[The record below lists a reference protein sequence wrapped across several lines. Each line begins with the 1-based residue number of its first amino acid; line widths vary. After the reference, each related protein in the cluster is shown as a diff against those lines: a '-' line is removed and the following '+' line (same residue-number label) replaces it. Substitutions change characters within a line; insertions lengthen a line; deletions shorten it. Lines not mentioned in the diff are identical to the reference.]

1 MTRDAIQSLWIGGE
15 LSPMERLAIASFL
28 QHGHRFELYVY
39 DEVRNVPA
47 GTTLRD
53 AGEILP
59 RERVFRYRE
68 HDTVSGFSNF
78 FRYRLLLERGGW
90 WVDTDVVC
98 LRPFDFAG
106 EHVFA
111 SEPARD
117 GSTPASCVIR
127 APRGSAA
134 MQLAWERCD
143 ARDASSL
150 RWGET
155 GPRLV
160 KEVVAECGLEEYVQ
174 PSAVFCPLPFHA
186 WRSII
191 EGPPPRFGEPTRA
204 VHLWND
210 MWRRAGARKD
220 DVPAGTLYAELIA
233 RALGDRET
241 CSAPRP
247 ARASAGPR

>member
-1 MTRDAIQSLWIGGE
+1 MIQSLWIGGE
-15 LSPMERLAIASFL
+15 LSPMERLSIASFL
-28 QHGHRFELYVY
+28 RHGHAFDLYVY
-39 DEVRNVPA
+39 DDVTNAPP

-53 AGEILP
+53 ANEILP

-68 HDTVSGFSNF
+68 HDTVSGFSNY

-98 LRPFDFAG
+98 LRPFEFSE

-111 SEPARD
+111 SEGTRD
-117 GSTPASCVIR
+117 GSTPTSCVIR

-134 MQLAWERCD
+134 MQRAWERCD
-143 ARDASSL
+143 ARDVHSL
-150 RWGET
+150 GWGET

-160 KEVVAECGLEEYVQ
+160 KELVGEYGLEACVQ
-174 PSAVFCPLPFHA
+174 PPEVFCPLPFFA

-191 EGPPPRFGEPTRA
+191 DGPPPQFADTSRA

-210 MWRRAGARKD
+210 MWRRAGTSKN
-220 DVPAGTLYAELIA
+220 DVPPRTLYAQLMQ
-233 RALGDRET
+233 RVLG
-241 CSAPRP
+241 
-247 ARASAGPR
+247 